1 MVRWVKK
8 MDGEADVIAVNSFL
22 EDDFEKTGRYKAEI
36 ILPDGDGSTR
46 NVDFK
51 LSISG

>member
-1 MVRWVKK
+1 MVRWTKK
-8 MDGEADVIAVNSFL
+8 VDGEEDVIAVNKFL
-22 EDDFEKTGRYKAEI
+22 EADFEKTGRYKAEI
-36 ILPDGDGSTR
+36 ILPEDGSTR